1 MPEPCGIAHIF
12 SKYLNTD
19 AASFSNALFIIC
31 PLNLFVN
38 ILREPNVLFL
48 KIVYHVTLKK
58 SITFIYF
65 WLTNETT
72 PKNRRESYCLAGR
85 YAVRRLS
92 SQSAGNRPV
101 LSIVL
106 SKRAKKTPLKR
117 EKQSLIKEKAPIRV
131 CVPRHSVVKMQQNRC
146 HFYAREKT
154 AKKKYLN
161 YAFACRGTR
170 L

>member
-1 MPEPCGIAHIF
+1 
-12 SKYLNTD
+12 
-19 AASFSNALFIIC
+19 IIC
-31 PLNLFVN
+31 PLNLFVD

-58 SITFIYF
+58 SIPFIYF

-72 PKNRRESYCLAGR
+72 PKNRRGSYCLAGR

-106 SKRAKKTPLKR
+106 SR
-117 EKQSLIKEKAPIRV
+117 
-131 CVPRHSVVKMQQNRC
+131 
-146 HFYAREKT
+146 F
-154 AKKKYLN
+154 
-161 YAFACRGTR
+161 
-170 L
+170 